1 MHITCRR
8 TQAHLGL
15 VDNTAMTTPSKPVCT
30 VCIANYNG
38 ESLLGDCIDSVLN
51 QQCDFPFE
59 IIVHDDASTDKSLE
73 LLATR
78 YPQVKV
84 IASQRNV
91 GFCISNNRM
100 VAQASGKFILLLN
113 NDAALA
119 PDALKALYEESETQA
134 NPGILTLPQYDW
146 ESGILVDRGCLLDP
160 FYNPVPNLDSSRR
173 EVAMVIGACL
183 WIPRTLWIQ
192 LGGFPEWFESIAE
205 DMQICCRARLAGFPV
220 EVTQKSSY
228 RHRQGNSFG
237 GNRLSN
243 GRLKT
248 TYQRRCLSERNK
260 TFVMA
265 LCTPA
270 PFVFLLMPIHI
281 LALLAEGIA
290 LALAKHDFKIIKDI
304 YLKALSSLIKKRTT
318 ILNERQLVQKSRG
331 ASGNHYRKAFTKY
344 PRKLNL
350 LLKYGT
356 PEIR

>member
-1 MHITCRR
+1 M
-8 TQAHLGL
+8 TQP
-15 VDNTAMTTPSKPVCT
+15 NSPVCS

-38 ESLLGDCIDSVLN
+38 ESLLIDCLDSVLS
-51 QQCDFPFE
+51 QRCSFPFE

-73 LLATR
+73 LLESR
-78 YPQVKV
+78 YPQVHTIK
-84 IASQRNV
+84 STENV

-100 VAQASGKFILLLN
+100 VAQATGHFILLLN

-119 PDALKALYEESETQA
+119 PDALDVLYEESKTRT

-146 ESGILVDRGCLLDP
+146 ESGALVDRGCLLDP
-160 FYNPVPNLDSSRR
+160 FYNPVPNLDVNRR

-183 WIPRTLWIQ
+183 WIPRKLWFE

-205 DMQICCRARLAGFPV
+205 DMQICCHARLAGFPV
-220 EVTQKSSY
+220 EVTPKSSY

-237 GNRLSN
+237 GNRSSD

-248 TYQRRCLSERNK
+248 TYQRRRLSERNK

-270 PFVFLLMPIHI
+270 PFVFLLMPIHM

-304 YLKALSSLIKKRTT
+304 YLKALSSLIQKKTT
-318 ILNERQLVQKSRG
+318 ILNERRSVQKSRNV
-331 ASGNHYRKAFTKY
+331 SGNHYRRAFTKF